1 MGSLSVK
8 HLPLAAATAQASPMN
23 EAADLAIRD
32 CPICSEPM
40 LALEGE
46 WWCLPCQEAGTAAA

>member
-1 MGSLSVK
+1 
-8 HLPLAAATAQASPMN
+8 MN
-23 EAADLAIRD
+23 EAADMAIRD

-46 WWCLPCQEAGTAAA
+46 WWCLPCQEVESGRLRPLAAAPVQGFAI

>member
-1 MGSLSVK
+1 
-8 HLPLAAATAQASPMN
+8 MN

-46 WWCLPCQEAGTAAA
+46 WWCLPCQETDPGRRLAPIAVTPL

>member
-1 MGSLSVK
+1 M
-8 HLPLAAATAQASPMN
+8 TQASAMN

-32 CPICSEPM
+32 CPTCSEPM

-46 WWCLPCQEAGTAAA
+46 WWCLPCQEPAQAAA